1 MRQLKITHQIT
12 NRDSSTVEK
21 YFNEISKE
29 SLLTAQEEV
38 DLARRIKQGDQKAL
52 ERLVRANLRFVVSV
66 AKQYHHGSMPLND
79 LINEGNVGLIK
90 AAKMFDETKG
100 FKFISY
106 AVWWIRQ
113 SIMEALNE
121 HSRIVRIPSNKIGEL
136 SKISQAVSRIEQ
148 RFEREPTHDEL
159 AEYLGVKVEDIKSA
173 NTAAIRQSS
182 LDAPIGEEEDGT
194 MYDVLQSQ
202 DANTTDSLV
211 ADKDSLK
218 TELDRLLA
226 SLLSDREQ
234 EVLRR
239 FFGIGCDYSLS
250 LDDIAEDLGLT
261 RERARQIKEGA
272 LKKLRANFGAMK
284 LLQPYLL

>member
-1 MRQLKITHQIT
+1 MRQLKITNQIT
-12 NRDSSTVEK
+12 NRDSATIEK

-29 SLLTAQEEV
+29 SLLTPEEEV